1 MAILALSAERC
12 SQTDQSHRPGHTRAI
27 VILTES
33 ATVLIRILSVS
44 FEHFRLIYVH
54 LTSTCSARRFVEM
67 SNSMG
72 IASVFVLSSLL
83 LSPVVMAEE
92 SQAFVAQNAAR
103 AAALDNARHAIAEQ
117 GKDRLE
123 TQKNAASKVSASDRS
138 DS

>member
-12 SQTDQSHRPGHTRAI
+12 SQTDQSHSPGQTRVFAI
-27 VILTES
+27 FTEN

-123 TQKNAASKVSASDRS
+123 TQKNTASKVSASDRS